1 MKNRNNITEFV
12 LLGLSPNNDVQIMCF
27 ILFLFCYVALLMG
40 NLIIMFSILASQL
53 IDQPM
58 YYFLTYLSLV
68 DVCYTSTVTPKL
80 ISDLLVEK
88 KSISYNNCLIQVFTM
103 HLFGAIEIFVLT
115 GMAYDR
121 YVAICKPLHYQLI
134 MTRQRCNMMV
144 LAAFVWAILHSFSQ
158 FVLIIF
164 LPFCGPNEINHY
176 FCDVYPL
183 LQLACIDT
191 QRVGLLVIVSS
202 GMVALVVFIV
212 VMGSYTMILY
222 TLQGHS
228 SESRRKAL
236 STCGSHITVVILFFG
251 PVLFIYIRP
260 ATTFSEDKVFALFYT
275 IIAPMLNP
283 FIYTL
288 KNKDMKNAVMN
299 IWSRNKFLRRKFI
312 F

>member
-12 LLGLSPNNDVQIMCF
+12 LLGLSQNKDIQILCF
-27 ILFLFCYVALLMG
+27 VLFSLCYVALLMG
-40 NLIIMFSILASQL
+40 NLIIMISILVSQL

-68 DVCYTSTVTPKL
+68 DVCYTSTVTPKF
-80 ISDLLVEK
+80 ISDLLLER
-88 KSISYNNCLIQVFTM
+88 KSISYNNCLIQVFMM
-103 HLFGAIEIFVLT
+103 HLFGAIEIFILT

-121 YVAICKPLHYQLI
+121 YVAICKPLHYQVI
-134 MTRQRCNMMV
+134 MSRQKCNMMV
-144 LAAFVWAILHSFSQ
+144 LAAFSWALLHSFSQ
-158 FVLIIF
+158 FVLIIC
-164 LPFCGPNEINHY
+164 LPFCGPNVINHY

-183 LQLACIDT
+183 LELACIDT

-212 VMGSYTMILY
+212 VMGSYIMILY
-222 TLQGHS
+222 TLHGHS
-228 SESRRKAL
+228 SENRRKAL
-236 STCGSHITVVILFFG
+236 STCSSHITVVVLFFG

-288 KNKDMKNAVMN
+288 KNKDMKNAVRN
-299 IWSRNKFLRRKFI
+299 IWSSNKIFRRKVI

>member
-1 MKNRNNITEFV
+1 MGNADQNKSDNKEIQILCFV
-12 LLGLSPNNDVQIMCF
+12 LFSL
-27 ILFLFCYVALLMG
+27 CYVALLMG
-40 NLIIMFSILASQL
+40 NLTIMISILVSQL

-68 DVCYTSTVTPKL
+68 DVCYTSTVTPKF
-80 ISDLLVEK
+80 ITDLLLER

-121 YVAICKPLHYQLI
+121 YVAICKPLHYQVI
-134 MTRQRCNMMV
+134 MSRQKCNMMV
-144 LAAFVWAILHSFSQ
+144 LAAFAWALLHSFSQ
-158 FVLIIF
+158 FVLIIL
-164 LPFCGPNEINHY
+164 LPFCGPNVMNHY

-183 LQLACIDT
+183 LELACIDT
-191 QRVGLLVIVSS
+191 QKVGLLVIVSS

-212 VMGSYTMILY
+212 VMGSYIMILY
-222 TLQGHS
+222 TLHGYS
-228 SESRRKAL
+228 SENRRKAL
-236 STCGSHITVVILFFG
+236 STCSSHITVVVLFFG

-288 KNKDMKNAVMN
+288 KNKDMKNAMKN
-299 IWSRNKFLRRKFI
+299 IWNRDKILRRKLI